1 LFKMLVKALSEV
13 FFGIV
18 AVGLVAGVVI
28 GFTGKVGALVVGVVI
43 GLTGVF
49 VFVIGLTGATGAL
62 VVLVIGLTGDVF
74 TAPDAGLT
82 VAAVLGATGLTAEVV
97 GLVEGA
103 AGMTAGVLTPPV
115 GRVTAG
121 AKVPPLSM
129 GGRTTEVTA

>member
-1 LFKMLVKALSEV
+1 MLVKALPEL

-18 AVGLVAGVVI
+18 AAGLVAGVVI
-28 GFTGKVGALVVGVVI
+28 GFTGEVGALVAGVVI

-74 TAPDAGLT
+74 TAPDAGLIT
-82 VAAVLGATGLTAEVV
+82 GAA
-97 GLVEGA
+97 GLVTTEGA
-103 AGMTAGVLTPPV
+103 AGIVAGVLTPPTGV
-115 GRVTAG
+115 LVTG
-121 AKVPPLSM
+121 AKVPPLST